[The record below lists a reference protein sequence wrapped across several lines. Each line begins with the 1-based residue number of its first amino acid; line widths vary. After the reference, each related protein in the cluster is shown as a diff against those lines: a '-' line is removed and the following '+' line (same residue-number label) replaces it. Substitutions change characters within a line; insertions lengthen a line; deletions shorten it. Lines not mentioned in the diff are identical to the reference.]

1 MKFPGIAPRLLF
13 YIGLGLLSYLIFL
26 VVFLPAGWLAWGAA
40 RLSQGTVY
48 IGTPQGTVW
57 SGRGD
62 LQIHGALGS
71 QSLGNLQWRVNPLGL
86 VLGRLQVRLRGLGSG
101 DGEAELQVARR
112 YMQVE
117 SLRVTLPV
125 QIAGLVYAPAGFF
138 APTGQLQLDV
148 PQLEVNASGL
158 HGNATVLWRGA
169 GGRFTGDTSLGDY
182 RIELDGRGET
192 AGIKLST
199 VTGRL
204 ELTGTGQWRV
214 AGDGDL
220 RFTGHAVAK
229 SDAAQLEPLLNALGR
244 DQGGGRRPITFAS
257 RVPLVQLLG
266 FRAGG

>member
-13 YIGLGLLSYLIFL
+13 YIGLGVLSYLIFL
-26 VVFLPAGWLAWGAA
+26 VVFLPAGWLAWGATK
-40 RLSQGTVY
+40 LSQGTVH

-57 SGRGD
+57 SGRGI
-62 LQIHGALGS
+62 LQIHGALGA
-71 QSLGNLQWRVNPLGL
+71 QSLGDLQWRVNPLGL
-86 VLGRLQVRLRGLGSG
+86 LLGRLQVRLRGLGSG
-101 DGEAELQVARR
+101 DGEAELQVARQ

-148 PQLEVNASGL
+148 PRLEVNAKGL

-182 RIELDGRGET
+182 RIEVDGRGET
-192 AGIKLST
+192 AGIKLAT
-199 VTGRL
+199 VNGRL
-204 ELTGTGQWRV
+204 ELAGTGQWRV
-214 AGDGDL
+214 ASDGDL

-229 SDAAQLEPLLNALGR
+229 SDVAQLEPLLNALGR
-244 DQGGGRRPITFAS
+244 DQGGGRRAITFAG

-266 FRAGG
+266 FRDGG